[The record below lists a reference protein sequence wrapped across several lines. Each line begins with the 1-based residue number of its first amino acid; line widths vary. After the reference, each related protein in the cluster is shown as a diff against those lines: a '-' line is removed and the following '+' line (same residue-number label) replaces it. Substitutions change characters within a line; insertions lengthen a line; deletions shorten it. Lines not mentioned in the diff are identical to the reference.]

1 MIQVRRT
8 GALVR
13 LLIVIIGVPGLLVGT
28 TLVGPVAQ
36 VEAAGPSLTMV
47 GAATYDV
54 RPASRLVHVT
64 VQLTATNHLA
74 DSVIHRYTFDRV
86 QVSVPPTA
94 THPSASVGTRAV
106 ALSTVSR
113 TRAQL
118 LLSVSLGGPLGAGH
132 SATVSLGFDLVD
144 PGGATSR
151 PIRVGPSLVT
161 FPVWAYGSAGL
172 AGSSV
177 LVRFPAGFDVRL
189 VSGPLGKPVTGPDG
203 TITLRSGAIPDPLA
217 FNAVVAADQPGSF
230 VSTPLNL
237 VIAGQ
242 PASVTVRSWPDDPAW
257 GVRMSSLVRR
267 ALPLLATEIGL
278 PFAPDNPTISIDEAL
293 PRSIDGY
300 AADYLPSEGRIQ
312 VAYTAGDAVAIH
324 ELAHLWFD
332 GSLFSD
338 RWIDDGFAVFYGNRV
353 AQELQLKPTDEAIN
367 ATLVA
372 AAQPLN
378 AWSGAVPGTAAVGG
392 GGSTGSG
399 SIGSSAS
406 TDLADEYG
414 RAAAVTVAGQ
424 LYTLVG
430 ADGLQAVWRAA
441 SGREAAYQ
449 PSGQAGTSAVSGG
462 PADWRSL
469 LDLIAERTAVD
480 ATSLW
485 QRWVVTPGED
495 ALLSARASARS
506 ELAATTS
513 RAGSWLVPAAVTNTL
528 NAWQFDAAT
537 ADLASLNQILD
548 ERDRIA
554 AAASAAG
561 LTPPSTLAATFA
573 QGATSS
579 ALTEASN
586 ELQVIDAITTAAAS
600 QPTSPSIVQ
609 EAGLIGTTPELELS
623 AAGTAFSQGDL
634 AAARDHALAA
644 DTAWTQADEDGSFR
658 IRLTVALVLVAAVV
672 GGYLI
677 LQLRRLGRAGQ
688 RARTAGSGQR
698 QRGTLGHQPV
708 RMARRIRPGPDEGD
722 QSP

>member
-8 GALVR
+8 GAPAR
-13 LLIVIIGVPGLLVGT
+13 LLIAIIGTLGLLVGIA
-28 TLVGPVAQ
+28 LGAPAAQ
-36 VEAAGPSLTMV
+36 VRAAGPGLTMV

-86 QVSVPPTA
+86 QVSIPPTA
-94 THPSASVGTRAV
+94 SHPSASVGTKAV

-118 LLSVSLGGPLGAGH
+118 LLSVGLGGPLGAGH
-132 SATVSLGFDLVD
+132 STTVNLGFDLVD
-144 PGGATSR
+144 PGGATGR
-151 PIRVGPSLVT
+151 PLRVGTSLVT

-177 LVRFPAGFDVRL
+177 LVRFPAGFDVR
-189 VSGPLGKPVTGPDG
+189 VVAGPLGKPVTGSDG
-203 TITLRSGAIPDPLA
+203 TITLRAGAIPDPLA

-230 VSTPLNL
+230 VSTPVSLIL
-237 VIAGQ
+237 AGQ

-257 GVRMSSLVRR
+257 GVRMSSLVKR

-278 PFAPDNPTISIDEAL
+278 PFQPANPTISIDEAL

-353 AQELQLKPTDEAIN
+353 AQELRLKPTDEAIN
-367 ATLVA
+367 ATLAA

-378 AWSGAVPGTAAVGG
+378 AWSGAVPGTTGA
-392 GGSTGSG
+392 STG
-399 SIGSSAS
+399 
-406 TDLADEYG
+406 LADAYG
-414 RAAAVTVAGQ
+414 RAAAVTIAGQ

-449 PSGQAGTSAVSGG
+449 PPGQTGSSAVSAG

-469 LDLIAERTAVD
+469 LDLIAERSAVD

-485 QRWVVTPGED
+485 QRWVVTPSED
-495 ALLSARASARS
+495 ALLSARAGARS
-506 ELAATTS
+506 ALSATTS
-513 RAGSWLVPAAVTNTL
+513 RAAGWPVPAAVSDAL

-548 ERDRIA
+548 QRDRIA
-554 AAASAAG
+554 VAASAAG
-561 LTPPSTLAATFA
+561 LTPPSTLAAAFA

-600 QPTSPSIVQ
+600 QPASPSIVQ
-609 EAGLIGTTPELELS
+609 QAGLIGTSPELDLS
-623 AAGTAFSQGDL
+623 SAGTAFGQGDL
-634 AAARDHALAA
+634 AAARDDALAA
-644 DTAWTQADEDGSFR
+644 DTAWSQADDTGSFR
-658 IRLTVALVLVAAVV
+658 IRLAVALVLVAAVV
-672 GGYLI
+672 FGFAVI
-677 LQLRRLGRAGQ
+677 QLRRLGRVGRRASQRAGQ
-688 RARTAGSGQR
+688 RVRTTGLGPR
-698 QRGTLGHQPV
+698 PRGTLGHQPV